1 MDSPPYQSAPP
12 PFPPATPESQPPRGG
27 GGLKKA
33 LVPFGVL
40 GALLFKFKALLIPV
54 LKFFPVLLKT
64 GGTMFITI
72 WLYAMAFGWWF
83 AVGFVL
89 LIFVHECGHLL
100 AAKRFGLK
108 VGAPVFI
115 PFMGAIIA
123 LKEAPRNAW
132 IEANV
137 AIGGP
142 MLGTFGAACCYGIYA
157 VTDNPLLRGLA
168 YTGFFLNLFN
178 LAPLGI
184 LDGGRIVTAL
194 SPWLWLVG
202 LVIVGVL
209 MVTHF
214 NFILLLIL
222 IFSLPRLFSLFRK
235 RTAEEARYF
244 EVTPGQ
250 RWTMATLYFGLAV
263 FLVFAMHVS
272 HFRPQRRPLPDEQA
286 NHQVNATDTR
296 RRSNDKAASVR
307 HVRATRRAPAVPSGG
322 RLPQNPCA
330 RRSPSPATRPGGPA

>member
-115 PFMGAIIA
+115 PFMGAFIA
-123 LKEAPRNAW
+123 LKESPRNAW

-137 AIGGP
+137 GMGGPLLGAIGA
-142 MLGTFGAACCYGIYA
+142 GACWIIFLWTGQ
-157 VTDNPLLRGLA
+157 PLFAALA
-168 YTGFFLNLFN
+168 YSGFWLNLFN
-178 LAPLGI
+178 LTPIGF

-194 SPWLWLVG
+194 SPWLWIAG
-202 LVIVGVL
+202 LALIVVRL
-209 MVTHF
+209 AMRPF
-214 NFILLLIL
+214 SQSSFLLLLIL
-222 IFSLPRLFSLFRK
+222 ALSLPRVWSLFRTK
-235 RTAEEARYF
+235 TDAEKRYF
-244 EVTPGQ
+244 EV
-250 RWTMATLYFGLAV
+250 
-263 FLVFAMHVS
+263 
-272 HFRPQRRPLPDEQA
+272 
-286 NHQVNATDTR
+286 
-296 RRSNDKAASVR
+296 
-307 HVRATRRAPAVPSGG
+307 
-322 RLPQNPCA
+322 
-330 RRSPSPATRPGGPA
+330 